1 MNVDSKMKALSTRD
15 QVYSLLKEDILKWI
29 LFPGD
34 QISEKEIS
42 EKFKVSR
49 TPVRE
54 SFLQLSKEGLL
65 DIYPQKGTCVSLIDL
80 NLVEEARFMR
90 EHLEIAVI
98 KLACVNFSQEKL
110 FSLEMN
116 LKMQKMCMQERNYEQ
131 LFQLDEEFHQTIFE
145 ECKKSN
151 IWFTIQQM
159 NMPFNRIRMLRLVTD
174 FNWDNI
180 YHQHLMIVEAIKNKK
195 TELAVKV
202 IQEHLRMVVFDKEK
216 LKKEYPSY
224 FK

>member
-1 MNVDSKMKALSTRD
+1 MKALSTRD
-15 QVYSLLKEDILKWI
+15 HIYSLLKDDILKLI
-29 LFPGD
+29 LLPGD

-54 SFLQLSKEGLL
+54 SFLQLAKEGLL
-65 DIYPQKGTCVSLIDL
+65 EIFPQKGTCVSLIDL

-98 KLACVNFSQEKL
+98 KLACENFSQEKI

-116 LKMQKMCMQERNYEQ
+116 LKIQEMCMQEKNYER
-131 LFQLDEEFHQTIFE
+131 LFQLDEELHQMIFE

-151 IWFTIQQM
+151 IWLAIQQM
-159 NMPFNRIRMLRLVTD
+159 NMPFNRIRMLRLATD

-180 YHQHLMIVEAIKNKK
+180 YHQHLMIVEAIKSKK
-195 TELAVKV
+195 PELAVKV
-202 IQEHLRMVVFDKEK
+202 IQEHLTMIVFDKEK